1 VEKVEEFQTLLRIS
15 QTDCVLQE
23 HKLDLPEYYELSNQG
38 VPLIIA
44 LYTDVP
50 ISKKLKPSMW
60 SELRI
65 VERKG

>member
-1 VEKVEEFQTLLRIS
+1 VSKIS

-44 LYTDVP
+44 LYTNVP

-60 SELRI
+60 SKLGI